1 MYSQGELNPDP
12 DYTARYIVMSKTVNK
27 ISSTNTGTLGNK
39 RSNMNTEYETILDLA
54 TNFQYSKN
62 PAKEYDIVV
71 GVMKQVANTIKEK

>member
-1 MYSQGELNPDP
+1 M
-12 DYTARYIVMSKTVNK
+12 T
-27 ISSTNTGTLGNK
+27 
-39 RSNMNTEYETILDLA
+39 TEYETILDLA